1 MKRRVKVFA
10 AFIITFS
17 LISCMNTKNE
27 EKVVEDIKIEKKVE
41 EEKEVQK
48 KEEQQEKIIKTDDI
62 LRYHYKKIAKSIDPN
77 IDFENVN
84 VRKFRVTD
92 TDIYFGDNEELVL
105 NLEKFKA
112 IFKSNVGLPSLYQGE
127 ELIPKKREVDM
138 SKKHIVF
145 TFDDGPSNKYHELI
159 REVFNEYDQTASF
172 FLLGEVIKR
181 NSNMVIKT
189 YLDGHEIMGHSYTHP
204 DLTKLSPEKIWKEY
218 QGCNDEI
225 FKVIG
230 LDVKNIRPPYGAVNQ
245 KVKNVVGGKNN
256 IVLWNVDSE
265 DWKSRNVE
273 TIISRV
279 LPVVKDGDV
288 VLFHDL
294 YLESYEAI
302 KYMVPILIEEGY
314 QFISYEDMIKIKN
327 R

>member
-62 LRYHYKKIAKSIDPN
+62 LRYHYKKIAKSIAPN

-145 TFDDGPSNKYHELI
+145 TFDDGPRNKYHELI
-159 REVFNEYDQTASF
+159 REVFNEYDQTESF

>member
-127 ELIPKKREVDM
+127 ELIPKKIEVDM

-145 TFDDGPSNKYHELI
+145 TFDDGPRNKYHELI

-302 KYMVPILIEEGY
+302 KYMVSILIEEGY

>member
-145 TFDDGPSNKYHELI
+145 TFDDGPRNKYHELI

-172 FLLGEVIKR
+172 FLLGEVIKK
-181 NSNMVIKT
+181 NSSMVIKT

-204 DLTKLSPEKIWKEY
+204 DLTKLSSEKIWKEY
-218 QGCNDEI
+218 QNCNDEI

-230 LDVKNIRPPYGAVNQ
+230 LDVKYIRPPYGAVNQ
-245 KVKNVVGGKNN
+245 KVKNVVGGKRN

-302 KYMVPILIEEGY
+302 KYMVPILIEQGY

>member
-1 MKRRVKVFA
+1 
-10 AFIITFS
+10 
-17 LISCMNTKNE
+17 
-27 EKVVEDIKIEKKVE
+27 
-41 EEKEVQK
+41 
-48 KEEQQEKIIKTDDI
+48 
-62 LRYHYKKIAKSIDPN
+62 
-77 IDFENVN
+77 
-84 VRKFRVTD
+84 
-92 TDIYFGDNEELVL
+92 
-105 NLEKFKA
+105 
-112 IFKSNVGLPSLYQGE
+112 
-127 ELIPKKREVDM
+127 M

-145 TFDDGPSNKYHELI
+145 TFDDGPRNKYHELI

-302 KYMVPILIEEGY
+302 KYMVQY
-314 QFISYEDMIKIKN
+314 
-327 R
+327 

>member
-41 EEKEVQK
+41 EEKEVPK

-145 TFDDGPSNKYHELI
+145 TFDDGPRNKYHELI

>member
-145 TFDDGPSNKYHELI
+145 TFDDGPRNKYHELI

-302 KYMVPILIEEGY
+302 KYMAPILIEEGY

>member
-145 TFDDGPSNKYHELI
+145 TFDDGPRNKYHELI

>member
-27 EKVVEDIKIEKKVE
+27 EKVVENIKVE
-41 EEKEVQK
+41 EKVEKVEVPVK
-48 KEEQQEKIIKTDDI
+48 KEEKIIKSDDI
-62 LRYHYKKIAKSIDPN
+62 LRYHYKKIAKTIDPN
-77 IDFENVN
+77 IDFENIN
-84 VRKFRVTD
+84 VRKFRITD

-112 IFKSNVGLPSLYQGE
+112 IFKSGLGIPSLYQGE
-127 ELIPKKREVDM
+127 TLIPKKREVDI

-145 TFDDGPSNKYHELI
+145 TFDDGPRNKYHELI
-159 REVFNEYDQTASF
+159 REVFNEYNQTASF
-172 FLLGEVIKR
+172 FLLGEVIKK
-181 NSNMVIKT
+181 NSSMVIKT